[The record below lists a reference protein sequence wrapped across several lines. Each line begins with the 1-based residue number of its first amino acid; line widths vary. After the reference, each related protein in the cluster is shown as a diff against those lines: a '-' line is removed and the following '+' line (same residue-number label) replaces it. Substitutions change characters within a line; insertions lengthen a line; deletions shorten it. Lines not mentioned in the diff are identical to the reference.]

1 MRTRTLAR
9 AAGFVAALAPVGLP
23 GPAVPA
29 GTRADPVGAVACPDG
44 AVRISAADLDPAWE
58 AGGLKITASP
68 SVVLRGNRVERNGGP
83 GLWCD
88 IDCRDVRIEG
98 NHAAE
103 NLGPGIFYEISYAA
117 VIARN
122 TLRLNG
128 DPRATWFWDGDIQV
142 AASEDVEVSDNDIT
156 VRPGGHAVVLVD
168 QARER
173 AQGGLYRTARN
184 RVHDNRFTF
193 QGAGSAGGVSD
204 AEPESPNFR
213 VIQTGGNSFDRN
225 RYAFPA
231 ATPPRSIWGHDII
244 DFAQFRAA
252 GQERAGIL
260 KAEP

>member
-1 MRTRTLAR
+1 MRPRSLAR

-58 AGGLKITASP
+58 AGGLKITASR

-225 RYAFPA
+225 RYAFP
-231 ATPPRSIWGHDII
+231 PPRRPASSG
-244 DFAQFRAA
+244 ATTSSTSRSSGPRARS
-252 GQERAGIL
+252 GPGS
-260 KAEP
+260 